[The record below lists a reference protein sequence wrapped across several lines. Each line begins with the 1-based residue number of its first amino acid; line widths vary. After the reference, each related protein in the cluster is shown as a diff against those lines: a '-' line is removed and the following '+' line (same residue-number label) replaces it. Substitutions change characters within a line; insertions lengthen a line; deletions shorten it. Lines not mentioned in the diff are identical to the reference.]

1 MPFSTMAGEASGGR
15 QVEGMCGMALEYMH
29 SPKFFQYTGG
39 MNRVVWLPKE
49 VKERFKDAIPEEL
62 YDKIATEE
70 DTTDANELTEWLEQK
85 GHPWITGEAQQELEE
100 RIAQEE
106 G

>member
-1 MPFSTMAGEASGGR
+1 
-15 QVEGMCGMALEYMH
+15 MALEYMH

-39 MNRVVWLPKE
+39 MKRLVWMPKE
-49 VKERFKDAIPEEL
+49 VKERFKETIPAEL

-70 DTTDANELTEWLEQK
+70 DTTDATALVEWLNQK
-85 GHPWITGEAQQELEE
+85 GHPWVTGEAQQELQE
-100 RIAQEE
+100 RIAKE